1 MRFDQIIDHKHDI
14 YLNGKLSNKL
24 LSQTANKNTKFMFA
38 KTGRF
43 FFVSMISEVTVR
55 KNSKQTCLWLEK

>member
-43 FFVSMISEVTVR
+43 FFCKYDFR
-55 KNSKQTCLWLEK
+55 NGCPEKL